1 MAGPRWL
8 EPVRLAR
15 QRLAADLFRRTIPG
29 SGPLYT
35 VYMAGRERATQV
47 LSVRVT
53 ADLGRRLA
61 REARRT
67 RRTRGETARALLEQA
82 LAGRPVDD
90 PAAEAR
96 RQSMRASRV
105 ADDRAVLDFIAAAA
119 DLSGWR

>member
-1 MAGPRWL
+1 M
-8 EPVRLAR
+8 
-15 QRLAADLFRRTIPG
+15 
-29 SGPLYT
+29 SG
-35 VYMAGRERATQV
+35 RRATQV

-96 RQSMRASRV
+96 RQSLRASRL
-105 ADDRAVLDFIAAAA
+105 ADDRAALDFIAAAA